1 VIPVHVAVMPEEV
14 LRQLA
19 PPRPDALVV
28 DGTLGEG
35 GHSILFLKAFPECR
49 VVGIDAD
56 RIIGK
61 RAQDRLAPWSDRFQY
76 IQGWA
81 DEVLENWGNG
91 TPDIILMDLGVST
104 YHFRDSRRGFSFR
117 LDEPL
122 DMRFDIDADMD
133 ASKLVNSLEENE
145 LAELI
150 SGFGEER
157 FSRRIARGIVHERL
171 RKKIRDSRQLAAI
184 VTRSIPFRFRHGK
197 IHAATRTFQALRIA
211 VNSELDRLGRL
222 LQFAPSLLG
231 RGGRL
236 GIISFHSLE
245 DRLVKNSYRTL
256 DFHFG
261 GEYRVVTRKPMRPKD
276 EEIKINP
283 SSKGAK
289 FRVLEKPIAGV
300 TG

>member
-1 VIPVHVAVMPEEV
+1 MIPGHVAVMPEEV
-14 LRQLA
+14 LKQLA
-19 PPRPDALVV
+19 PPRPDALIV

-49 VVGIDAD
+49 VIGIDAD

-61 RAQDRLAPWSDRFQY
+61 RAQDRLVPWSDRFQY

-81 DEVLENWGNG
+81 DEVLENWGSE

-104 YHFRDSRRGFSFR
+104 YHFKDSRRGFSFR

-122 DMRFDIDADMD
+122 DMRFDTDADMD
-133 ASKLVNSLEENE
+133 ASKLVNSLGEDK

-150 SGFGEER
+150 FGFGGER
-157 FSRRIARGIVHERL
+157 FSRRIARGIMRERS
-171 RKKIRDSRQLAAI
+171 KKRIGNSRQLAEI
-184 VTRSIPFRFRHGK
+184 VTRSIPPRFRHRR

-222 LQFAPSLLG
+222 LRLAPLLLG

-245 DRLVKNSYRTL
+245 DRLVKTAYRAL
-256 DFHFG
+256 DFRLG

-276 EEIKINP
+276 EEINTNP
-283 SSKGAK
+283 SSKGAR
-289 FRVLEKPIAGV
+289 FRILEKPIAGV
-300 TG
+300 SA

>member
-150 SGFGEER
+150 SSFGEER

-283 SSKGAK
+283 SSRGAK

>member
-1 VIPVHVAVMPEEV
+1 MIPVHVAVMPEEV

-150 SGFGEER
+150 SSFGEER

>member
-1 VIPVHVAVMPEEV
+1 MIPVHVAVMPEEV

-150 SGFGEER
+150 SSFGEER

-283 SSKGAK
+283 SSRGAK

>member
-1 VIPVHVAVMPEEV
+1 MIPVHVAVMPEEV

-145 LAELI
+145 LAQLI
-150 SGFGEER
+150 SSFGEER

-283 SSKGAK
+283 SSRGAK

>member
-145 LAELI
+145 LAQLI
-150 SGFGEER
+150 SSFGEER

-283 SSKGAK
+283 SSRGAK

>member
-1 VIPVHVAVMPEEV
+1 MIPVHVAVMPEEV

>member
-150 SGFGEER
+150 SSFGEER